1 MVGVGRSMD
10 RTVQPSWNVIPKE
23 RANPLG
29 TYNTKETSKRRGAVG
44 MYTSRLKTSSSQLT
58 DYIFDPENLVSGSR
72 YTSEVTLSEVS
83 CQNFPADDVEA

>member
-23 RANPLG
+23 RASPLG

-44 MYTSRLKTSSSQLT
+44 M
-58 DYIFDPENLVSGSR
+58 
-72 YTSEVTLSEVS
+72 
-83 CQNFPADDVEA
+83 